1 MMNRRTLIPL
11 LGSAVLGAPL
21 QVRGQQ
27 PGRTYRIG
35 CLYPSP
41 REAFLIFLICHP
53 KKGRQ
58 TSAGLRSLP
67 GPPDGVHPVSGRATA
82 RAAASL
88 ASSNLRKLRSASR
101 NSPP

>member
-53 KKGRQ
+53 KKGRH
-58 TSAGLRSLP
+58 TSA
-67 GPPDGVHPVSGRATA
+67 PVAGGEALSPAVNPVRAEA
-82 RAAASL
+82 RRADAH
-88 ASSNLRKLRSASR
+88 
-101 NSPP
+101 